1 MGLHVIGRFRDAF
14 HRVKKYGK
22 RQRRLTLRQPDSHQQ
37 LSIWERLPDSV
48 LIEIA
53 SHCDLLTI
61 YSLLLTSRLLSR
73 RISKRECAIAQ
84 AWLDRRRRHYHHVV
98 NPMGISP
105 GDDLTF
111 IADLFPPP
119 PPTYADDGYAPDDR
133 PDYTFGYLA
142 DLTRCWTTCIRLSY
156 YLADH
161 VVQQHLQT
169 DPDAQLV
176 WSSSKTEKELVY
188 SRGVGMLQA
197 RLLPPITHLAFF
209 LESTASATENT
220 TTITSQII
228 KTQQSILQRPPFT
241 DTQTLLTTHHTM
253 TLLCA
258 SARRLMAPDI
268 ASPSVNNWLSLLLTT
283 STLERLLD
291 LFTAATTDNSI
302 PPPPPPPSHR
312 TYPPSSPSS
321 SSFPSPSP
329 SSPLAT
335 AVSALSPL
343 HPIKLKHRST
353 ISIPSSSWTP
363 RREFLWRMRDDWAEF
378 VALSSPAL
386 APAPSSSRSS
396 SSSTRGQ
403 THRERSSLA
412 LPDLQGVW
420 FGAAQKEMVRRG
432 VIPHDCEESVHILH
446 GSGVRLGCVFCVD
459 GAS

>member
-1 MGLHVIGRFRDAF
+1 MGLHVIGRFRDAI

-22 RQRRLTLRQPDSHQQ
+22 RQRKLTLRQPDDHQQ
-37 LSIWERLPDSV
+37 QSIWERLPDSV
-48 LIEIA
+48 LVEIA
-53 SHCDLLTI
+53 SHCNLLEI
-61 YSLLLTSRLLSR
+61 YSLLLTSRLVSR
-73 RISKRECAIAQ
+73 RIRKRECAIAQ

-98 NPMGISP
+98 NPMGVSP

-119 PPTYADDGYAPDDR
+119 PPTYTNDGDAPDDR

-169 DPDAQLV
+169 DPDVQLV

-197 RLLPPITHLAFF
+197 RLLAPITHLAFF
-209 LESTASATENT
+209 LESTASAADNA
-220 TTITSQII
+220 TTITPRII
-228 KTQQSILQRPPFT
+228 KTQQSILQQPPFT
-241 DTQTLLTTHHTM
+241 DTQTLLATHHTM

-291 LFTAATTDNSI
+291 LFRAATTDNTN
-302 PPPPPPPSHR
+302 PPPSHR
-312 TYPPSSPSS
+312 TYPSSSPSS
-321 SSFPSPSP
+321 SSFSFSFPSPSL
-329 SSPLAT
+329 SSPLAS
-335 AVSALSPL
+335 AVSALSS
-343 HPIKLKHRST
+343 HHHHTTKLKHSST

-378 VALSSPAL
+378 VALSSPTV
-386 APAPSSSRSS
+386 PDPSSP
-396 SSSTRGQ
+396 RGQ
-403 THRERSSLA
+403 SRADRRERLSLA

-432 VIPHDCEESVHILH
+432 IIPHESEESVHILH

-459 GAS
+459 MGS